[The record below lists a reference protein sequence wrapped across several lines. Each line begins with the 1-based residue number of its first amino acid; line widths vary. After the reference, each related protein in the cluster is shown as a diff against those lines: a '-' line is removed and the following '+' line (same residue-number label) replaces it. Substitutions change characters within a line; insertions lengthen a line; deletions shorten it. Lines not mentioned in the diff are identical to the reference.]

1 MASAPEARRQ
11 ALKDRRPLLPA
22 GREVKLDCGF
32 EDQVAAMIATTGGDE
47 DEDILQMQ
55 AKAG

>member
-1 MASAPEARRQ
+1 MLASAPEARRQ

-22 GREVKLDCGF
+22 GRELKLDCGY
-32 EDQVAAMIATTGGDE
+32 EEQVAAMIAEIGEE
-47 DEDILQMQ
+47 DEDVLQMQ